1 MPGLGSSSRLRGG
14 PSFSLGDHG
23 TTSAYCPGTSPP
35 TAHPLA
41 RRIFLVDMT
50 PFLRMSSL
58 IGLLLLGLFSAVR
71 AQPFAP
77 APRIGGE
84 TNRLLVVAPRAWRPA
99 LEEFVTFKRTLLPV
113 EVRPLEDV
121 LQEATGADDP
131 EKLKRFLYAEWRE
144 RGLGYVLLVGDV
156 DVMPVRYMV
165 LDRVTPA
172 AYDYA
177 FYPSDLYYAD
187 LAKRDGTFEDWN
199 AARDGFHAGYYG
211 EVRGEK
217 NKQDPVN
224 FDQVDYLPEIAVGR
238 WPVSTPE
245 ETSRVAAK
253 TVACEKALLANTDE
267 HLRRAALLA
276 VSGWVDSRP
285 MLDGC
290 AARLTNTWQ
299 IEKRYYSNS
308 GAAPAMPPPNP
319 EQVRGLFNE
328 GVGLVLHTGHGQ
340 PDAWE
345 QCFSVADLDH
355 LTNAARLPVVISV
368 GCSTAYFA
376 PLAPYGQ
383 YVDVDGREHAG
394 TDSGEKF
401 QAPPPPPAP
410 YQRGRFNP
418 TGLGEQMLKRNPN
431 GAVAYIGCNT
441 GSQPC
446 ALTLADG
453 FVRALAEAREPR
465 LGDCW
470 AAAIR
475 FYFEAEHL
483 ASLRP
488 NDDWYPPSIFFQG
501 MKFMVFGDPS
511 LRLPASR
518 P

>member
-1 MPGLGSSSRLRGG
+1 MATTPTLRAAICAT
-14 PSFSLGDHG
+14 F
-23 TTSAYCPGTSPP
+23 
-35 TAHPLA
+35 
-41 RRIFLVDMT
+41 
-50 PFLRMSSL
+50 
-58 IGLLLLGLFSAVR
+58 LLLAALWGTY
-71 AQPFAP
+71 AQPAVGATRTP
-77 APRIGGE
+77 TE
-84 TNRLLVVAPRAWRPA
+84 TNRFLVVAPRAWLPT
-99 LEEFVTFKRTLLPV
+99 LEEFVAYKRTRLPT
-113 EVRPLEDV
+113 EVRPLEDI
-121 LQEATGADDP
+121 LHGSTGADDP

-165 LDRVTPA
+165 LDRVTRA

-187 LAKRDGTFEDWN
+187 LAKPDETFEDWN

-217 NKQDPVN
+217 NKQDSVN
-224 FDQVDYLPEIAVGR
+224 FDRVDYRPEIAVGR
-238 WPVSTPE
+238 WPVSTAE
-245 ETSRVAAK
+245 EAARVAAK
-253 TVACEKALLANTDE
+253 TVAYERAVVANQDD
-267 HLRRAALLA
+267 HLRRVALLA

-285 MLDGC
+285 LLDHC
-290 AARLTNTWQ
+290 AARLMTNAWQ
-299 IEKRYYSNS
+299 IEKRYYSD
-308 GAAPAMPPPNP
+308 GRGQPGVLPASP
-319 EQVRGLFNE
+319 EQVHGLFNE
-328 GVGLVLHTGHGQ
+328 GMGLVVHTGHGQ
-340 PDAWE
+340 SDAWE

-355 LTNAARLPVVISV
+355 LTNAARLPVVMSV

-376 PLAPYGQ
+376 PLPPYEA
-383 YVDVDGREHAG
+383 YVDVNGTEHAG
-394 TDSGEKF
+394 TNKGETF

-453 FVRALAEAREPR
+453 FVRALAGAREPR

-470 AAAIR
+470 AAAVR

-483 ASLRP
+483 ASLKP

-501 MKFMVFGDPS
+501 MKFMLFGDPS
-511 LRLPASR
+511 LRLPGSR